1 MLLTH
6 SEGIKDPNMETNN
19 YTLETAKFALEEK
32 DSRYNALKKLFAGQV
47 ENISNE
53 IPVFQLYLTIALD
66 NIEGICK
73 NSEAKYNDSE
83 KVNWGYD
90 YEPSKIRKYLERE
103 GNRKLVEELAD
114 FLWIFKIDNPADDYK
129 KYECRARAIDLVER
143 LYMMRSFLYHL
154 NNSGIDSL
162 IAGHSFY
169 TFFEGEL
176 AGNARNE
183 AVSNCTKTDKILKMR
198 LMTPQVICY
207 EGEGEKMDKRIS
219 SECTYAFT
227 RKGIIMLIC
236 LALYKDEAAEFCQ
249 SLHDMKLC
257 RKDVLEECAA
267 MEEAEREKN
276 LCTLRKKASPRRAM
290 HIFFSYY
297 SMRRGYRA
305 VSEEDHDFICFTHIL
320 GYLNKVPST
329 AMAYLALKQERKMLD
344 DLREKSTKIESNK
357 ETKYMLHERL
367 KPKTLSFLAK
377 YCEDFKIFPSI
388 AFKHLDTSDDIG
400 RGRYFFKTD
409 ESDKQ
414 DFHYIIRNDAIRFEW
429 CPKEHYGD
437 IHIDRLRSAVSLD
450 ELRRMIIASKRG
462 VKVNE
467 ALDKYF
473 AAYHRILEKALGE
486 GGKDFIDRSSYLEDL
501 SIVTGATIEE
511 LSDDGGDNK
520 VFREKMSPYFPV
532 NFTRFFIPQENI
544 PDKGKLKE
552 DLMKAIK
559 NQIIYDEELINELEQ
574 MRKWGRIERD
584 KRPEMPEHRRMNDG
598 DYIYQVFRT
607 INLYLSDEN
616 KYRQL
621 PREKRHRGEKD
632 IEFQAKHAIVGRFPL
647 DQNAFWDMLKGVKS
661 IYEYEKEKISNVDD
675 RVANSRGRRK
685 RSGEIEDPREAK
697 RRPELAALYDKLR
710 ECYNCISKNE
720 IPHLKKTKRAYN
732 EIINEENQYL
742 KKNDE
747 FPPSLSV
754 LSEASLCC
762 HLIFCKKKLAWLE
775 GVRIEEKKDEEKK
788 DEEKEELK
796 RECRRYGVRVGLP
809 LSKKALYSTILR
821 LDWDKWRNAYNTKEN
836 MKWINRSL
844 DGKGH
849 IVTQIPLTNSFTVRL
864 LQKQMPRIEKQF
876 PVRREKDIVE
886 FLFNDAIARSKH
898 WRLRDFYGE
907 EQISSG
913 QRSNQNILMKARI
926 TGSLAGTRWDTSLD
940 EELRSQEAVPGRRDF
955 YSKAVELKKT
965 YYEDLLLLYIA
976 EKYQKK
982 FIESA
987 AYSDVGQKF
996 IPIIKGGGSIYDFFE
1011 TSLKMD
1017 VGNGLSVLIRPN
1029 DCLRLVFTRV
1039 KNRSK
1044 ELHDIL
1050 LEEGKTDEDLKSG
1063 VDFNEVTGRMRE
1075 VEAKDNRIR
1084 KEFLDLIF
1092 QLEGKIAWEADV
1104 VNKYAKLK
1112 GEASS
1117 KEEENRIEDAEKC
1130 EIYRLYLN
1138 AVNGK
1143 KLNDKAK
1150 KLPRERFD
1158 ELVKFRN
1165 FLLHGGF
1172 NIPHEDVNKARET
1185 LRLFGISEPSYKR
1198 PEESS
1203 GNVSYR

>member
-1 MLLTH
+1 
-6 SEGIKDPNMETNN
+6 MEANKYKYEN
-19 YTLETAKFALEEK
+19 SPVALKE
-32 DSRYNALKKLFAGQV
+32 DGTRYNALEKLFDDPDKGEV
-47 ENISNE
+47 TRNISNE

-66 NIEGICK
+66 NIERICDQF
-73 NSEAKYNDSE
+73 EAKYNDSE
-83 KVNWGYD
+83 KVNWGHD
-90 YEPSKIRKYLERE
+90 YEPSKIRRYLERE
-103 GNRKLVEELAD
+103 GNRELVEKLAD

-129 KYECRARAIDLVER
+129 KCECRARAIDLVER
-143 LYMMRSFLYHL
+143 LYMMRSFICHL

-176 AGNARNE
+176 AGSARNE

-198 LMTPQVICY
+198 LMTPQKICY
-207 EGEGEKMDKRIS
+207 EGEGEKMGKRIS

-249 SLHDMKLC
+249 SLHDMKLR
-257 RKDVLEECAA
+257 RKDVLEEYAA
-267 MEEAEREKN
+267 LEEAEREKN
-276 LCTLRKKASPRRAM
+276 LCTLRRKASTRRAM

-297 SMRRGYRA
+297 SRRRGYGA

-344 DLREKSTKIESNK
+344 DLREKSKKNESNK

-377 YCEDFKIFPSI
+377 YCEDFKKFRSI

-400 RGRYFFKTD
+400 RGRYFFKKTD
-409 ESDKQ
+409 ASDKQ
-414 DFHYIIRNDAIRFEW
+414 DFHYIIKNDAIRFEW

-437 IHIDRLRSAVSLD
+437 IHIDKLRTAVSLD
-450 ELRRMIIASKRG
+450 ELRRMIIASERR
-462 VKVNE
+462 VNVNE
-467 ALDKYF
+467 ALDEYF
-473 AAYHRILEKALGE
+473 SAYHRILEKALGE
-486 GGKDFIDRSSYLEDL
+486 GDKNFIDRSSYLEDL
-501 SIVTGATIEE
+501 STVTGATIEE

-532 NFTRFFIPQENI
+532 NLTRFFIPQDNI
-544 PDKGKLKE
+544 PADEELTN
-552 DLMKAIK
+552 DLMHEIK
-559 NQIIYDEELINELEQ
+559 NQISYDEELINELEQ

-584 KRPEMPEHRRMNDG
+584 RRPEMPEHRRMNDG
-598 DYIYQVFRT
+598 DYIHYVFRT

-621 PREKRHRGEKD
+621 PRGERHRGEED
-632 IEFQAKHAIVGRFPL
+632 FEFQTKHAIVGRFPL
-647 DQNAFWDMLKGVKS
+647 DKNAFWDMLKGVKS
-661 IYEYEKEKISNVDD
+661 IYEYIGKRKVKTDEKMDT
-675 RVANSRGRRK
+675 R
-685 RSGEIEDPREAK
+685 EDK
-697 RRPELAALYDKLR
+697 RRPELAALVPKLEMWHNR
-710 ECYNCISKNE
+710 IKS
-720 IPHLKKTKRAYN
+720 AS
-732 EIINEENQYL
+732 
-742 KKNDE
+742 
-747 FPPSLSV
+747 PSLSE
-754 LSEASLCC
+754 LSEASLRC
-762 HLIFCKKKLAWLE
+762 HLDFCKEKLTLLE
-775 GVRIEEKKDEEKK
+775 GRSIKRR
-788 DEEKEELK
+788 EELE

-809 LSKKALYSTILR
+809 LSEKALYSTILR

-836 MKWINRSL
+836 MKWINRRL
-844 DGKGH
+844 DDKGH

-864 LQKQMPRIEKQF
+864 LQKQMPRIEKRF
-876 PVRREKDIVE
+876 PTRQYKGHVE

-898 WRLRDFYGE
+898 WRLRGFYGE
-907 EQISSG
+907 EQTSSG
-913 QRSNQNILMKARI
+913 PVANQSILMNARI

-940 EELRSQEAVPGRRDF
+940 EELRSKEAVPSRKDF
-955 YSKAVELKKT
+955 YSSAVELKKT
-965 YYEDLLLLYIA
+965 HYEDLLLLYIA
-976 EKYQKK
+976 EKYQEE
-982 FIESA
+982 FIKSE
-987 AYSDVGQKF
+987 AYSEVRQKF

-1017 VGNGLSVLIRPN
+1017 VGNGLFVLVKPN

-1039 KNRSK
+1039 RIRSK
-1044 ELHDIL
+1044 ELHGIL
-1050 LEEGKTDEDLKSG
+1050 LADGRTDEDLKSG

-1092 QLEGKIAWEADV
+1092 QLEGRVAGEADV
-1104 VNKYAKLK
+1104 VNK
-1112 GEASS
+1112 
-1117 KEEENRIEDAEKC
+1117 ND

-1172 NIPHEDVNKARET
+1172 NISDEDVKKARET
-1185 LRLFGISEPSYKR
+1185 LRLFGIIEPSYKKR
-1198 PEESS
+1198 ESS
-1203 GNVSYR
+1203 IGHVSYR

>member
-1 MLLTH
+1 
-6 SEGIKDPNMETNN
+6 METNN
-19 YTLETAKFALEEK
+19 YKYECSPVALKE
-32 DSRYNALKKLFAGQV
+32 DDTRYNALRKLFDDPDKEKV
-47 ENISNE
+47 TKIISSE
-53 IPVFQLYLTIALD
+53 IPVFQLYLTIALG
-66 NIEGICK
+66 NIEKYCK
-73 NSEAKYNDSE
+73 QFEAEYNDSE
-83 KVNWGYD
+83 KVNWGHD

-103 GNRKLVEELAD
+103 DNRKLVEKLAN

-143 LYMMRSFLYHL
+143 LYMMRSFICHL

-176 AGNARNE
+176 AGSARNE

-236 LALYKDEAAEFCQ
+236 MALYKDEAAEFCQ

-267 MEEAEREKN
+267 MEEAEREN
-276 LCTLRKKASPRRAM
+276 ILRPLKKKASTRRAM

-297 SMRRGYRA
+297 SMRRGYGA
-305 VSEEDHDFICFTHIL
+305 VREEDHDFICFTHIL

-344 DLREKSTKIESNK
+344 DLRRDSTESESNK

-377 YCEDFKIFPSI
+377 YCEDFKILTSI

-400 RGRYFFKTD
+400 RGRYFFKKTDESDKQDFHKKTD

-429 CPKEHYGD
+429 CPKEHHGD
-437 IHIDRLRSAVSLD
+437 IHIDKLRSAVSLN
-450 ELRRMIIASKRG
+450 ELRRMIIASKRRI
-462 VKVNE
+462 KVNE

-473 AAYHRILEKALGE
+473 SAYHRILEKALGE
-486 GGKDFIDRSSYLEDL
+486 GDKCFIDRSSYLEDL
-501 SIVTGATIEE
+501 STVTGATIEE

-532 NFTRFFIPQENI
+532 NLTRFFIPQDNI
-544 PDKGKLKE
+544 PTDEELTN
-552 DLMKAIK
+552 DLMHEIK
-559 NQIIYDEELINELEQ
+559 NQIIYDEELIKELEQ
-574 MRKWGRIERD
+574 MRKWARIERD

-598 DYIYQVFRT
+598 DYIYHVFRT

-621 PREKRHRGEKD
+621 PRGERHRGEED
-632 IEFQAKHAIVGRFPL
+632 FEFQTKHAIVGRFPL

-661 IYEYEKEKISNVDD
+661 IFEYIGK
-675 RVANSRGRRK
+675 RK
-685 RSGEIEDPREAK
+685 VKTGEVKDHREDK
-697 RRPELAALYDKLR
+697 RRSELAALVPKLK
-710 ECYNCISKNE
+710 EYHDGIKS
-720 IPHLKKTKRAYN
+720 AS
-732 EIINEENQYL
+732 
-742 KKNDE
+742 
-747 FPPSLSV
+747 PSLSV
-754 LSEASLCC
+754 LSEASLRC
-762 HLIFCKKKLAWLE
+762 HLDFCKEKLTLLE
-775 GVRIEEKKDEEKK
+775 GRSIKSR
-788 DEEKEELK
+788 EELE
-796 RECRRYGVRVGLP
+796 RECRCYGVRVGLP
-809 LSKKALYSTILR
+809 LSEKALYSTILR

-836 MKWINRSL
+836 MKWINRRL
-844 DGKGH
+844 DGSGH

-876 PVRREKDIVE
+876 PTRQYKGHVE

-898 WRLRDFYGE
+898 WRLRDFYGG
-907 EQISSG
+907 EQTSSG
-913 QRSNQNILMKARI
+913 QGATQNILMNARI
-926 TGSLAGTRWDTSLD
+926 TGSLDGTRWDTSLD
-940 EELRSQEAVPGRRDF
+940 EELRSQEAVPSRRDF
-955 YSKAVELKKT
+955 YSSAVELKKT
-965 YYEDLLLLYIA
+965 YYEDLLLLSIA
-976 EKYQKK
+976 EKYQEK
-982 FIESA
+982 FNKSA
-987 AYSDVGQKF
+987 AFSGDKQVF
-996 IPIIKGGGSIYDFFE
+996 VPLIKGGGSIYTFFE

-1017 VGNGLSVLIRPN
+1017 VGNGLSVLVKPN
-1029 DCLRLVFTRV
+1029 DCLRLVFARV

-1044 ELHDIL
+1044 ELHGIL
-1050 LEEGKTDEDLKSG
+1050 LADGKTDEELKSG

-1092 QLEGKIAWEADV
+1092 QLEGKIAGEAEV
-1104 VNKYAKLK
+1104 VNKYAKLIDD
-1112 GEASS
+1112 EPS
-1117 KEEENRIEDAEKC
+1117 KEEKKRIEKTMND

-1150 KLPRERFD
+1150 KLPQERFN
-1158 ELVKFRN
+1158 ELVNFRN
-1165 FLLHGGF
+1165 FLLHGEF
-1172 NIPHEDVNKARET
+1172 NISDEDAKKARET
-1185 LRLFGISEPSYKR
+1185 LRLFGIIEPSYR
-1198 PEESS
+1198 MRESS
-1203 GNVSYR
+1203 IGHVSYR

>member
-1 MLLTH
+1 
-6 SEGIKDPNMETNN
+6 METNN

-32 DSRYNALKKLFAGQV
+32 GSRYNALKNLFAGQV
-47 ENISNE
+47 ENISND
-53 IPVFQLYLTIALD
+53 IPVFQLYLTIVLD
-66 NIEGICK
+66 NIERICK
-73 NSEAKYNDSE
+73 RFEAKYNDNE
-83 KVNWGYD
+83 TVNWGHD

-103 GNRKLVEELAD
+103 GNRKLVEKLAN

-129 KYECRARAIDLVER
+129 AEECRDRAIDLVER
-143 LYMMRSFLYHL
+143 LYMMRSFLCHL

-176 AGNARNE
+176 ADNARNE
-183 AVSNCTKTDKILKMR
+183 AVSNCTKADKILKMR

-207 EGEGEKMDKRIS
+207 EGEDLQHGKRIRS
-219 SECTYAFT
+219 GCTYAFT

-257 RKDVLEECAA
+257 RKDVLEEYAA

-297 SMRRGYRA
+297 SMRRGYGA
-305 VSEEDHDFICFTHIL
+305 VREEDHDFICFTHIL

-329 AMAYLALKQERKMLD
+329 AMAYLALKKERKMLD
-344 DLREKSTKIESNK
+344 DLREKSKNESNK

-377 YCEDFKIFPSI
+377 YCEDFRLFPSI

-429 CPKEHYGD
+429 CPEEHYGD

-450 ELRRMIIASKRG
+450 ELRRMIIASERG

-486 GGKDFIDRSSYLEDL
+486 VGKCFKDGKCFIDRSSYLGDL
-501 SIVTGATIEE
+501 STVTGATIEE

-532 NFTRFFIPQENI
+532 NLTRFFIPKENI
-544 PDKGKLKE
+544 PIKE
-552 DLMKAIK
+552 ELTNDLMHEIK
-559 NQIIYDEELINELEQ
+559 NQISYDEELINELEQ
-574 MRKWGRIERD
+574 MRKWAHIERD

-598 DYIYQVFRT
+598 DYIYHVFRT

-621 PREKRHRGEKD
+621 PRGERHRGKMD
-632 IEFQAKHAIVGRFPL
+632 FEFQTKHAIVGRFPQ
-647 DQNAFWDMLKGVKS
+647 DREAFWDILRGG
-661 IYEYEKEKISNVDD
+661 
-675 RVANSRGRRK
+675 SRM
-685 RSGEIEDPREAK
+685 DPRED
-697 RRPELAALYDKLR
+697 RRRLELADLW
-710 ECYNCISKNE
+710 SKFKMKKDRDE
-720 IPHLKKTKRAYN
+720 IKTLPA
-732 EIINEENQYL
+732 
-742 KKNDE
+742 
-747 FPPSLSV
+747 
-754 LSEASLCC
+754 LSEAFLRC
-762 HLIFCKKKLAWLE
+762 HLDFCKEKLTLLE
-775 GVRIEEKKDEEKK
+775 GRGIKSR
-788 DEEKEELK
+788 EELE

-809 LSKKALYSTILR
+809 LSEKALYSTILR
-821 LDWDKWRNAYNTKEN
+821 IDWDKWHDAFNWKEN
-836 MKWINRSL
+836 MKWIDRRL
-844 DGKGH
+844 DGSGH

-864 LQKQMPRIEKQF
+864 LQKQMPRIEKKF
-876 PVRREKDIVE
+876 PTRQYKGYVE
-886 FLFNDAIARSKH
+886 FLFNDAIARGGIH

-907 EQISSG
+907 EQTSSG
-913 QRSNQNILMKARI
+913 QVANQSILMNARI
-926 TGSLAGTRWDTSLD
+926 TGSLAGTCWDTSL
-940 EELRSQEAVPGRRDF
+940 EEEFRSKEAVPSRRDL
-955 YSKAVELKKT
+955 YSSAVELKKT
-965 YYEDLLLLYIA
+965 YYEDLLLLSIA
-976 EKYQKK
+976 EKYQEK
-982 FIESA
+982 FNNSE
-987 AYSDVGQKF
+987 AYSNSKVGQKF

-1017 VGNGLSVLIRPN
+1017 VGNGLSVLVKPN

-1039 KNRSK
+1039 RNRSE

-1050 LEEGKTDEDLKSG
+1050 LADGKTDEELKSG

-1075 VEAKDNRIR
+1075 VEAEDNRIR
-1084 KEFLDLIF
+1084 KKFLDLIF
-1092 QLEGKIAWEADV
+1092 QLEGKIAGEAEV
-1104 VNKYAKLK
+1104 VNKYAKLIDD
-1112 GEASS
+1112 APS
-1117 KEEENRIEDAEKC
+1117 KEEDKRINEAMIA

-1138 AVNGK
+1138 AVNGR
-1143 KLNDKAK
+1143 KLDDKAK

-1172 NIPHEDVNKARET
+1172 NISDEDVKKARET
-1185 LRLFGISEPSYKR
+1185 LRLFGIIEPSYKKR
-1198 PEESS
+1198 ESS
-1203 GNVSYR
+1203 IGHVSYR

>member
-1 MLLTH
+1 
-6 SEGIKDPNMETNN
+6 MEANKYKYEN
-19 YTLETAKFALEEK
+19 SPVALKE
-32 DSRYNALKKLFAGQV
+32 DGSRYNALEKLFDDPDKGEV
-47 ENISNE
+47 TRNISNE

-66 NIEGICK
+66 NVERICERF
-73 NSEAKYNDSE
+73 EAKNDRE
-83 KVNWGYD
+83 KVNWGHD
-90 YEPSKIRKYLERE
+90 YEPSKIRRYLERE
-103 GNRKLVEELAD
+103 GNCGMVEKLAN

-129 KYECRARAIDLVER
+129 KYECRARTIDLVER
-143 LYMMRSFLYHL
+143 LYMMRSFLCHL

-176 AGNARNE
+176 ADNARNE

-207 EGEGEKMDKRIS
+207 EGEGEKMGKRIS

-267 MEEAEREKN
+267 MEEAEREN
-276 LCTLRKKASPRRAM
+276 ILRPLKKKASTRRAM

-297 SMRRGYRA
+297 SMRRGYGA
-305 VSEEDHDFICFTHIL
+305 VREEDHDFICFTHIL

-344 DLREKSTKIESNK
+344 DLRRESTESESNK

-377 YCEDFKIFPSI
+377 YCEDFKILPSI

-400 RGRYFFKTD
+400 RGRYFFKKTD

-414 DFHYIIRNDAIRFEW
+414 DFHYIIKNDAIRFEW

-450 ELRRMIIASKRG
+450 ELRRMIIASERG
-462 VKVNE
+462 IKVNE

-473 AAYHRILEKALGE
+473 SAYHRILENALSE
-486 GGKDFIDRSSYLEDL
+486 GDKNFIDRSRYLEDL
-501 SIVTGATIEE
+501 STVTGATIEE
-511 LSDDGGDNK
+511 LSNDGGDNK

-532 NFTRFFIPQENI
+532 NLTRFFIPQDNI
-544 PDKGKLKE
+544 PTDEELTN
-552 DLMKAIK
+552 DLMHEIK
-559 NQIIYDEELINELEQ
+559 NQISYDEELIKELEQ
-574 MRKWGRIERD
+574 MRKWARIERD

-598 DYIYQVFRT
+598 DYIYHVFRT

-621 PREKRHRGEKD
+621 PRGERHRDEED
-632 IEFQAKHAIVGRFPL
+632 FEFQTKHAIVGRFPL

-661 IYEYEKEKISNVDD
+661 VYEYIGKRKVKTGEKMDT
-675 RVANSRGRRK
+675 R
-685 RSGEIEDPREAK
+685 EDK
-697 RRPELAALYDKLR
+697 RRPELAALVPKLEMWHNR
-710 ECYNCISKNE
+710 IKS
-720 IPHLKKTKRAYN
+720 AS
-732 EIINEENQYL
+732 
-742 KKNDE
+742 
-747 FPPSLSV
+747 PSLSV
-754 LSEASLCC
+754 LSEASLRC
-762 HLIFCKKKLAWLE
+762 HLDFCKEKFTLLE
-775 GVRIEEKKDEEKK
+775 GRSIKSR
-788 DEEKEELK
+788 EELE

-809 LSKKALYSTILR
+809 LCEKALYSTILR

-836 MKWINRSL
+836 MKWINRRL
-844 DGKGH
+844 DGSGH

-876 PVRREKDIVE
+876 PVRQYKGYAE
-886 FLFNDAIARSKH
+886 FLFNNAIARSKH
-898 WRLRDFYGE
+898 WRLRGFYGE
-907 EQISSG
+907 EQTSSG
-913 QRSNQNILMKARI
+913 QGATQNILMNARI
-926 TGSLAGTRWDTSLD
+926 TGSLDGTCWDTSLD
-940 EELRSQEAVPGRRDF
+940 EELRSQEAVPSRRDF
-955 YSKAVELKKT
+955 YSSAVELKKT
-965 YYEDLLLLYIA
+965 YYEDLLLLSIA
-976 EKYQKK
+976 EKYQEK
-982 FIESA
+982 FNNSE
-987 AYSDVGQKF
+987 AYSNSKVGQKF
-996 IPIIKGGGSIYDFFE
+996 IPIIKGGGSIYTFFE

-1017 VGNGLSVLIRPN
+1017 AGNGLSVLVKPN
-1029 DCLRLVFTRV
+1029 DCLRMVFTRV

-1050 LEEGKTDEDLKSG
+1050 LADGRTDEELKSG
-1063 VDFNEVTGRMRE
+1063 VDFNDVTGRMRE
-1075 VEAKDNRIR
+1075 VEAEDNRIR
-1084 KEFLDLIF
+1084 KDFLDLIF
-1092 QLEGKIAWEADV
+1092 QLEGRVAGEAEV
-1104 VNKYAKLK
+1104 VNKYAKLIDD
-1112 GEASS
+1112 EPC
-1117 KEEENRIEDAEKC
+1117 KEEKKRIKKTMND

-1172 NIPHEDVNKARET
+1172 NISDEDVKKARET
-1185 LRLFGISEPSYKR
+1185 LRLFGIIEPSYKKR
-1198 PEESS
+1198 ESS
-1203 GNVSYR
+1203 IGHVSYR

>member
-1 MLLTH
+1 
-6 SEGIKDPNMETNN
+6 MEANKYKYEN
-19 YTLETAKFALEEK
+19 SPVALKENGT
-32 DSRYNALKKLFAGQV
+32 RLNALRKLFDDPDKEKV
-47 ENISNE
+47 TKNISNE

-66 NIEGICK
+66 NIERICK
-73 NSEAKYNDSE
+73 QFEAKYNDSE

-103 GNRKLVEELAD
+103 GNCGMVEKLANI
-114 FLWIFKIDNPADDYK
+114 LWIFKIDNPAGDYK
-129 KYECRARAIDLVER
+129 KDECRARAIDLVER
-143 LYMMRSFLYHL
+143 LYMMRSFLCHL

-176 AGNARNE
+176 ADNARNE

-207 EGEGEKMDKRIS
+207 EGKGEKKGKRIS

-249 SLHDMKLC
+249 SLHDMKLR
-257 RKDVLEECAA
+257 RKDVLEEYAA

-276 LCTLRKKASPRRAM
+276 LCTLRKKASTRRAM

-297 SMRRGYRA
+297 SRRRGYGA

-344 DLREKSTKIESNK
+344 DLREKSTKNESNK

-377 YCEDFKIFPSI
+377 YCEDFKKFPSI

-400 RGRYFFKTD
+400 RGRYFFKKTD

-414 DFHYIIRNDAIRFEW
+414 DFHYIIKNDAIRFEW

-450 ELRRMIIASKRG
+450 ELRRMIIASERG
-462 VKVNE
+462 MKVIVRE
-467 ALDKYF
+467 ALDEYF
-473 AAYHRILEKALGE
+473 SAYHRILEKALGE
-486 GGKDFIDRSSYLEDL
+486 VGKCFKDGKCFIDRSSYLGDL
-501 SIVTGATIEE
+501 STVTGATIEE

-532 NFTRFFIPQENI
+532 NLTRFFIPKENI
-544 PDKGKLKE
+544 PIKE
-552 DLMKAIK
+552 ELINDLMHEIK
-559 NQIIYDEELINELEQ
+559 NQISYDEELINELEQ
-574 MRKWGRIERD
+574 MRKWARIERD

-598 DYIYQVFRT
+598 DYIHQVFRT

-621 PREKRHRGEKD
+621 PREKRHRGKRD
-632 IEFQAKHAIVGRFPL
+632 IEFQAKHAIVGRFPQ
-647 DQNAFWDMLKGVKS
+647 DEKAFWDMLEGGSKM
-661 IYEYEKEKISNVDD
+661 
-675 RVANSRGRRK
+675 
-685 RSGEIEDPREAK
+685 DPREDK
-697 RRPELAALYDKLR
+697 RRLELNALVSKLK
-710 ECYNCISKNE
+710 EVYKNIHVE
-720 IPHLKKTKRAYN
+720 EYAYKCL
-732 EIINEENQYL
+732 YL
-742 KKNDE
+742 KEDTK
-747 FPPSLSV
+747 PRPSLSE
-754 LSEASLCC
+754 LSEASLRC
-762 HLIFCKKKLAWLE
+762 HLDYCKDKLAWLK
-775 GVRIEEKKDEEKK
+775 GVRIERKKDEEMK
-788 DEEKEELK
+788 DEEMEELK

-809 LSKKALYSTILR
+809 LCEKALYSTILR

-836 MKWINRSL
+836 MKWIDRRL
-844 DGKGH
+844 DGSGH

-876 PVRREKDIVE
+876 PTRQYKGHVE

-907 EQISSG
+907 EQISSVQG
-913 QRSNQNILMKARI
+913 ANQNILMKARI

-940 EELRSQEAVPGRRDF
+940 EELRSKEAVPSRRDL
-955 YSKAVELKKT
+955 YSSAVELKKT
-965 YYEDLLLLYIA
+965 YYEDLLLLSIA
-976 EKYQKK
+976 EKYQEK
-982 FIESA
+982 FNNSE
-987 AYSDVGQKF
+987 AYSEVRQRF
-996 IPIIKGGGSIYDFFE
+996 ASSIEEGGSIYTFFE
-1011 TSLKMD
+1011 TPLRMD
-1017 VGNGLSVLIRPN
+1017 VGNGLSVLVKPN
-1029 DCLRLVFTRV
+1029 DCLRMVFARV
-1039 KNRSK
+1039 KKRSK
-1044 ELHDIL
+1044 ELRDIL
-1050 LEEGKTDEDLKSG
+1050 LADGKTDEELKSG

-1092 QLEGKIAWEADV
+1092 QLEGRIAGEAEV

-1117 KEEENRIEDAEKC
+1117 KEEEKRIEDAENA
-1130 EIYRLYLN
+1130 ERYLLYLN
-1138 AVNGK
+1138 A
-1143 KLNDKAK
+1143 LNEEEKD
-1150 KLPRERFD
+1150 KLPRERYD

-1165 FLLHGGF
+1165 FLLHGEF

-1185 LRLFGISEPSYKR
+1185 LRLFGIIEPSYRRHKA
-1198 PEESS
+1198 ST
-1203 GNVSYR
+1203 GNVSRR

>member
-1 MLLTH
+1 
-6 SEGIKDPNMETNN
+6 MEANKYKYEN
-19 YTLETAKFALEEK
+19 SPVALKE
-32 DSRYNALKKLFAGQV
+32 DGSRYNALRKLFDDPDKEEV
-47 ENISNE
+47 TRNISNE

-66 NIEGICK
+66 NVERICERF
-73 NSEAKYNDSE
+73 EAKYNDIE
-83 KVNWGYD
+83 KVNWGHD
-90 YEPSKIRKYLERE
+90 YEPSKIRRYLERE
-103 GNRKLVEELAD
+103 GNCEMVEKLAN

-143 LYMMRSFLYHL
+143 LYMMRSFLCHL

-176 AGNARNE
+176 ADNARNE

-207 EGEGEKMDKRIS
+207 EGEGEKMGKRIS

-267 MEEAEREKN
+267 MEEAERENIFRPLK
-276 LCTLRKKASPRRAM
+276 KKASTRRAM

-297 SMRRGYRA
+297 SMRRGYGA
-305 VSEEDHDFICFTHIL
+305 VREEDHDFICFTHIL

-344 DLREKSTKIESNK
+344 DLRRESTESESNK

-400 RGRYFFKTD
+400 RGRYFFKKTD

-414 DFHYIIRNDAIRFEW
+414 DFHYIIKNDAIRFEW

-450 ELRRMIIASKRG
+450 ELRRMIIASERG
-462 VKVNE
+462 IKVNE

-473 AAYHRILEKALGE
+473 SAYHRILENALSE
-486 GGKDFIDRSSYLEDL
+486 GDKNFIDRSRYLEDL
-501 SIVTGATIEE
+501 STVTGATIEE

-532 NFTRFFIPQENI
+532 NLTRFFIPQDNI
-544 PDKGKLKE
+544 PTDEELTN
-552 DLMKAIK
+552 DLMHEIK
-559 NQIIYDEELINELEQ
+559 NQISYDEELINELEQ
-574 MRKWGRIERD
+574 MRKWAHIERD

-598 DYIYQVFRT
+598 DYIYHVFRT

-621 PREKRHRGEKD
+621 PRGERHRGEKD

-647 DQNAFWDMLKGVKS
+647 DQVAFWDMLKGVKG
-661 IYEYEKEKISNVDD
+661 IYEYVGKKKNRTGEKK
-675 RVANSRGRRK
+675 
-685 RSGEIEDPREAK
+685 DPREDK
-697 RRPELAALYDKLR
+697 RRPELAALVPRLMEAFRIIWKEEIKYLTLR
-710 ECYNCISKNE
+710 
-720 IPHLKKTKRAYN
+720 L
-732 EIINEENQYL
+732 
-742 KKNDE
+742 KNDKE
-747 FPPSLSV
+747 PLPLPPLSV
-754 LSEASLCC
+754 LSEASLRC
-762 HLIFCKKKLAWLE
+762 HLDFCKEKLNSLK
-775 GVRIEEKKDEEKK
+775 GGGIKSR
-788 DEEKEELK
+788 EELE
-796 RECRRYGVRVGLP
+796 RECKRYGIRVGLP
-809 LSKKALYSTILR
+809 LSKEALYSTILR
-821 LDWDKWRNAYNTKEN
+821 IDWDKWCNAYNWKEN
-836 MKWINRSL
+836 MKWINRRL
-844 DGKGH
+844 DGNGH
-849 IVTQIPLTNSFTVRL
+849 IVTQIPLTNCFTVRL
-864 LQKQMPRIEKQF
+864 LQKQIPRIEKQF
-876 PVRREKDIVE
+876 PTRRYKGIVE
-886 FLFNDAIARSKH
+886 FLFNDAIARSKR

-907 EQISSG
+907 EQASSG
-913 QRSNQNILMKARI
+913 QGATQNILMKARI
-926 TGSLAGTRWDTSLD
+926 TGSLVGTLWDTSLD
-940 EELRSQEAVPGRRDF
+940 EELRSKEAVPGRRVL

-965 YYEDLLLLYIA
+965 YYEDLLLLSIA
-976 EKYQKK
+976 EKYQ
-982 FIESA
+982 
-987 AYSDVGQKF
+987 QKF
-996 IPIIKGGGSIYDFFE
+996 NKSEAFSEAGQRFAPSIEEGGSIYTFFE

-1017 VGNGLSVLIRPN
+1017 AGNGLSVLVKPN
-1029 DCLRLVFTRV
+1029 DCLRMVFTRV
-1039 KNRSK
+1039 KNRSE

-1050 LEEGKTDEDLKSG
+1050 LADGRTDEELKSG
-1063 VDFNEVTGRMRE
+1063 VDFNDVTGRMRE
-1075 VEAKDNRIR
+1075 VEAEDNRIR
-1084 KEFLDLIF
+1084 KDFLDLIF
-1092 QLEGKIAWEADV
+1092 QLEGRVAGEAEV
-1104 VNKYAKLK
+1104 VNKYAKLIDD
-1112 GEASS
+1112 EPC
-1117 KEEENRIEDAEKC
+1117 KEEKKRIKKTMND

-1172 NIPHEDVNKARET
+1172 NISDEDVKKARET
-1185 LRLFGISEPSYKR
+1185 LRLFGIIEPSYKKR
-1198 PEESS
+1198 ESS
-1203 GNVSYR
+1203 IGHVSYR